1 MDLIMFLKVMM
12 HSFTRGSDG
21 ANLPRRLPTSILEN
35 NPSVT
40 CDQLFTIS
48 T

>member
-1 MDLIMFLKVMM
+1 MDLIMFHQIMM
-12 HSFTRGSDG
+12 HSFTEGSDG
-21 ANLPRRLPTSILEN
+21 ADLPTRLPSSILEN
-35 NPSVT
+35 SPIVT